1 MPLVE
6 KLHVRIMNDLSYY
19 VVDEVLVAPFWI
31 TSFRIFNYDAMGCKV
46 NPLGT
51 DWVGQSQF

>member
-1 MPLVE
+1 MPLVD

-19 VVDEVLVAPFWI
+19 VVDEALVAPFWI

-46 NPLGT
+46 NPLWTG
-51 DWVGQSQF
+51 WESHS